1 MKKRNVFYAAF
12 VAVALA
18 LGFSSCSSSED
29 DPIVLPD
36 EIKPTI
42 TDEILAM
49 PLEVLGQPV
58 ENDEEAVYSIT
69 DAPIGKIVLAKGKKA
84 MVYKNTTVRAIN
96 DNIIIC
102 NYKVVGT
109 DIVIEAAGYTI
120 KIGTGAVASVVID
133 EMVYS
138 AKKQAIDAPAGNE
151 VSLCRAWGNAKYRA
165 AVKFDQL
172 PVYGAKADEQVEVAS
187 IIDLNKKILNKLI
200 SDQGLKNEGFNLLR
214 NNLTGVNFVN
224 NGTVYFTYADGK
236 IEESTWK
243 WIDKTNGKLNTTL
256 DGVNVNVVL
265 RFKKGQP
272 NTAYFVIDAN
282 LAGIGGLGVH
292 TLSGQ
297 LICTMT
303 D

>member
-12 VAVALA
+12 VAFALA

-49 PLEVLGQPV
+49 PLEVLDQPKD
-58 ENDEEAVYSIT
+58 NDEEAVISVT
-69 DAPIGKIVLAKGKKA
+69 DAPIEKIVLAKGKKA
-84 MVYKNTTVRAIN
+84 MIYKKTTRAIN
-96 DNIIIC
+96 DNVILC
-102 NYKVVGT
+102 SYKVVGS
-109 DIVIEAAGYTI
+109 DIVIEALGYTI
-120 KIGTGAVASVVID
+120 KIGTGAVASVMIGND
-133 EMVYS
+133 EYP

-243 WIDKTNGKLNTTL
+243 WIDKTKGKLNTTL
-256 DGVNVNVVL
+256 DGVNVNVEL

-282 LAGIGGLGVH
+282 LAHIGGLGVH

>member
-1 MKKRNVFYAAF
+1 MKKRNIFYAAF
-12 VAVALA
+12 VAFAFI
-18 LGFSSCSSSED
+18 LGFSSCSNSED

-36 EIKPTI
+36 DILPTV
-42 TDEILAM
+42 TDAILAM
-49 PLEVLGQPV
+49 PLDVLDQPKD
-58 ENDEEAVYSIT
+58 NDEEAVISVT
-69 DAPIGKIVLAKGKKA
+69 DAPIEKIVLAKGKKA
-84 MVYKNTTVRAIN
+84 MIYKKTTRAIN
-96 DNIIIC
+96 DNVILC
-102 NYKVVGT
+102 SYKVVGS
-109 DIVIEAAGYTI
+109 DIVIEALGYTI
-120 KIGTGAVASVVID
+120 KIGTGAIASIAID
-133 EMVYS
+133 EILYS

>member
-1 MKKRNVFYAAF
+1 MNNLTNLGYIKELLGRHNFNFSKGLGQNFLVNPSVCPKIAEMGNAQKGFGVIEVGTGIGTLTAELALRADKV
-12 VAVALA
+12 VAVEIDQRL
-18 LGFSSCSSSED
+18 L
-29 DPIVLPD
+29 PVL
-36 EIKPTI
+36 
-42 TDEILAM
+42 
-49 PLEVLGQPV
+49 
-58 ENDEEAVYSIT
+58 EETLS
-69 DAPIGKIVLAKGKKA
+69 DF
-84 MVYKNTTVRAIN
+84 
-96 DNIIIC
+96 DNI
-102 NYKVVGT
+102 KVINE
-109 DIVIEAAGYTI
+109 DIMNV
-120 KIGTGAVASVVID
+120 D
-133 EMVYS
+133 
-138 AKKQAIDAPAGNE
+138 
-151 VSLCRAWGNAKYRA
+151 
-165 AVKFDQL
+165 
-172 PVYGAKADEQVEVAS
+172 
-187 IIDLNKKILNKLI
+187 LNKLI